1 MARIHEELY
10 QKERKKKKL
19 NDLDNQDGVVT
30 HLKSDILECEV
41 KWTLGNITRNK
52 LVEVMEFQ
60 LSYLE
65 S

>member
-10 QKERKKKKL
+10 QKKNL

-30 HLKSDILECEV
+30 HLESDILECEV

-52 LVEVMEFQ
+52 LVALMEFQ